1 MTIIAIVS
9 IITPNTDNKIYG
21 ELEPLSKGIPLYFK
35 NEEKANQDEGG
46 TGEAGWGVKCNR
58 HRRKGTNKG
67 HSFW

>member
-35 NEEKANQDEGG
+35 NEEKANQDEGCIG
-46 TGEAGWGVKCNR
+46 NLTVEK
-58 HRRKGTNKG
+58 RRKWITAKKRDM
-67 HSFW
+67 